1 MLTPLTERQET
12 LIINNVVRA
21 CKDITALNK
30 TGYNFLYL
38 AQGFIAHY
46 NINGFKGHYNDGT
59 LANDILRNA
68 QHNMW
73 QNFRPGESD
82 YEYYQAKARVYRGIC
97 NALDTRPN

>member
-1 MLTPLTERQET
+1 MTPITDRQAT

-21 CKDITALNK
+21 CNDITALNK

-46 NINGFKGHYNDGT
+46 DIYGFKTHYGDGT

-68 QHNMW
+68 SPNMW
-73 QNFRPGESD
+73 QNFRPGERD

-97 NALDTRPN
+97 NALDQRPNG

>member
-1 MLTPLTERQET
+1 MIPLTDRQET
-12 LIINNVVRA
+12 LIINNVIRA
-21 CKDITALNK
+21 CKDINTLNK

-46 NINGFKGHYNDGT
+46 NIGGFKGHYGAGT

-68 QHNMW
+68 RPNMW
-73 QNFRPGESD
+73 QNFRPGERD

-97 NALDTRPN
+97 NALDQRPNG